1 MFPECCISPLVSILG
16 VFMFPFACIPP
27 KIIEYSHFPP
37 GVTKGELQALGG
49 MQAKV
54 LFTRLHKEL
63 VNSGII
69 LTFWHTI

>member
-1 MFPECCISPLVSILG
+1 
-16 VFMFPFACIPP
+16 MFPFACIPP

-63 VNSGII
+63 QVGGNAGCRHLALIGSI
-69 LTFWHTI
+69 LTSGHSI